1 MTWEGTNNVIQTHE
15 EPPRLLA
22 APPTFG
28 VLRLKRYWM
37 KAGAAGPAAC
47 VRNES
52 SVLIEGLIVRRDWQV
67 GRRPVSN
74 FEFCR

>member
-37 KAGAAGPAAC
+37 KAGAARPVAC
-47 VRNES
+47 LRSDILVM
-52 SVLIEGLIVRRDWQV
+52 IDGLIVLRA
-67 GRRPVSN
+67 
-74 FEFCR
+74 